1 MDWATVAKLIIEVGL
16 PATQQIIANWSNKSP
31 VTPEEFANVRAT
43 ASQTAT
49 DRLKERL
56 VKAGIPLD
64 SEQAKALLALTD

>member
-1 MDWATVAKLIIEVGL
+1 MDWATVAKLIVDIGL
-16 PATQQIIANWSNKSP
+16 PAANQIVANWNNKTPVTVEEFDNVRKIAN
-31 VTPEEFANVRAT
+31 
-43 ASQTAT
+43 QTAT